1 MGITGVN
8 KIIVHHWRCLGGYT
22 SGVRHGHANDRDS
35 SQNSSVEVLYQCDRI
50 WRAFGRQL
58 CVSEVMRSAPRMGS
72 VLLVEKEGTA
82 EILLSACVDTLRRQ
96 LSAIW
101 GPGPRQGHDHAVPG
115 LAAPRTA
122 RYTLLL
128 LKHPVLCWRGRIRQ
142 TSGLSYWLLCFRR
155 LKKKLW
161 IVHDSR
167 AGFSSNSKAG
177 EPRRILSRKG
187 GVVGAA
193 ARLLLGIHYWGQCH
207 RDQVKTGCIA
217 LWTQLALLDIQA
229 LDLNAFP
236 SPL

>member
-8 KIIVHHWRCLGGYT
+8 KIVAHHWRCLGGYT

-35 SQNSSVEVLYQCDRI
+35 SQNSSIEVLYQCDRI

-101 GPGPRQGHDHAVPG
+101 GPGPSQGHDHAVPG
-115 LAAPRTA
+115 LAAPRTV

-128 LKHPVLCWRGRIRQ
+128 LKQPCFVLERKNQTNTWAELLAPVF
-142 TSGLSYWLLCFRR
+142 SKV
-155 LKKKLW
+155 KKKLW

-167 AGFSSNSKAG
+167 AGF
-177 EPRRILSRKG
+177 
-187 GVVGAA
+187 
-193 ARLLLGIHYWGQCH
+193 
-207 RDQVKTGCIA
+207 
-217 LWTQLALLDIQA
+217 
-229 LDLNAFP
+229 
-236 SPL
+236 